1 MQGNHIRILFAYSL
15 LLFFTTHSIFA
26 SNKDYYYYQLNID
39 KGLSQSS
46 VTSILLGTDGLWL
59 GTKVGLNLFDWHQV
73 KNFFHDRSKSQS
85 LPGNYI
91 YFVTEDKF
99 KNKWVSTNKGLVRYH
114 RADNTFLPVTEK
126 KVTLAYSFF
135 LQGESIYFGGQDDLY
150 EYDYARQVFECYP
163 VNTSYDNH
171 FNINFILKHGDN
183 ELILLSKTFQMLK
196 FNMKT
201 HSFSTFAQPNI
212 NHVLS
217 AAFQDH
223 EGNYYLAPFGQG
235 IYCFD
240 KNWKEKFHLS
250 TANGLTNNIILDILE
265 RGDKLWLATDGGG
278 INIVDKTTL
287 DVAVLRH
294 IPGEAGSLP
303 VNSIICLYKD
313 LQDNVFAGTVRGGVI
328 GIREVSIKT
337 FADAPT
343 CSANGLNEKSV
354 ISLYEEPNGI
364 LWIGTDG
371 GGVNRYAPKTK
382 TFRHYPLM
390 ANGKVLSLTEFSDSE
405 LLVSFYSDRT
415 YLFNKQTGKCIPFDI
430 VDPKITSKQ
439 CGNDFVELAFRLSKD
454 RIYFLSSDAYIYNV
468 QTRSFSKLKT
478 KENQSLLQALNPI
491 YADEENAYFIQNRGS
506 RVLEVSQNGD
516 SLRTIFSIGKD
527 KAIIAACRDQEGVFW
542 IGTDE
547 GLFSFN
553 PETKEYKKI
562 DTRLFSN
569 VSTLLYDGQ
578 GKLWIG
584 AQNMLFLY
592 DIRQKKLISWDESDG
607 FSPNELSYMYQP
619 PPQGKNIYLGG
630 VNGLVCIDRD
640 IVLPPKALPEIN
652 LSDVIVDGSSLNN
665 IPQGIP
671 PIVTLPWSYSSLVI
685 NVSSIEKDIF
695 RKKLFRFHV
704 EGSNLNT
711 ATYEHA
717 LSLQPLPPGKYSIM
731 VSCNTKNGDWT
742 VPQNILRLIVTPPW
756 YKKPMIISLIIL
768 SVIFILLWGIRFIF
782 HSKEKKMQWQINLH
796 EQKINKE
803 KIQFLINISH
813 ELRTPLTLAYAPL
826 KRILDR
832 KEWEIPEN
840 NTGGKL
846 NAIYKQLHRMREL
859 INMVLD
865 QNSISEG
872 ENPLRKAPHSV
883 NEWIEKITDDFREEM
898 KEKKIYLKLQL
909 DKRNPVAV
917 FDAIK
922 CRSVLSNLLMNA
934 LKFSTSGTAIT
945 VKSEMVE
952 KKRIRISVCDEGI
965 GLDNVDT
972 EKLFTRYYQ
981 GKHNEIGSGIGLSY
995 SKVLIEKHGGSI
1007 GVMKNGAVGAI
1018 FYFEF
1023 PQNTESYIPANE
1035 SEDDSLPTTSSS
1047 PVFNNEP
1054 FKTTEYSIV
1063 VVEDNEELLR
1073 FLKRVLQPSFKHVY
1087 AVENGRKALDIIIS
1101 RFPDIIVS
1109 DVMMPYMDGF
1119 ELCRKVKQD
1128 TNVNHIPIILLTARG
1143 DLNSKNT
1150 GYKSGADAYL
1160 AKPFDEDLLMTI
1172 IINQLKNREAI
1183 KQKYREQMHL
1193 LLSKPVAP
1201 SNPDEEFLLKLNKL
1215 ISENMAT
1222 KNLDVEFLTK
1232 GMSMSRTPLFTKLK
1246 ALTNMGINDYINH
1259 VRIETAAQ
1267 LLLNTTMSIME
1278 ISDAMGFATPKYFS
1292 TIFRK
1297 MKEKTP
1303 SQYRK
1308 EKEN

>member
-1 MQGNHIRILFAYSL
+1 MGRDRIRVLFIYSL
-15 LLFFTTHSIFA
+15 LSFFTTHAILA
-26 SNKDYYYYQLNID
+26 SNKDYYYYQLSID

-46 VTSILLGTDGLWL
+46 VTSILLGSDGLWL
-59 GTKVGLNLFDWHQV
+59 GTKAGLNLFDWHQIKSFFYD
-73 KNFFHDRSKSQS
+73 KNKSQS

-99 KNKWVSTNKGLVRYH
+99 NNKWVGTNKGLVRYH
-114 RADNTFLPVTEK
+114 RPGNTFLPVTEK
-126 KVTLAYSFF
+126 KATLAYSFL
-135 LQGESIYFGGQDDLY
+135 LQEESIYFGGKDSLY
-150 EYDYARQVFECYP
+150 EYDQDRQKFECYP
-163 VNTSYDNH
+163 VNTSSDNH
-171 FNINFILKHGDN
+171 FNVDFILKHGDD
-183 ELILLSKTFQMLK
+183 ELILLSKKFQMLR
-196 FNMKT
+196 FNLKT
-201 HSFSTFAQPNI
+201 HSFSTFTLPDAC
-212 NHVLS
+212 HVLS

-235 IYCFD
+235 VYCFD
-240 KNWKEKFHLS
+240 KNWEEKYHLS
-250 TANGLTNNIILDILE
+250 TANGLANNMILDMLE
-265 RGDKLWLATDGGG
+265 RDDKLWLATDGGG
-278 INIVDKTTL
+278 INIVDKATL
-287 DVAVLRH
+287 DVTVLKH

-313 LQDNVFAGTVRGGVI
+313 GLNNIFAGTVRGGMI

-337 FADAPT
+337 FADVPM

-354 ISLYEEPNGI
+354 ISLYEDSHGI

-371 GGVNRYAPKTK
+371 GGVNRYDPQTN
-382 TFRHYPLM
+382 TFKHYPLI
-390 ANGKVLSLTEFSDSE
+390 ASGKVLSLTEFSESE

-415 YLFNKQTGKCIPFDI
+415 YLFNKQTGKCVSFDI
-430 VDPKITSKQ
+430 VDPKITAGQ

-468 QTRSFSKLKT
+468 HTHSFSKLKT

-491 YADEENAYFIQNRGS
+491 YADEENAYFIQNRES
-506 RVLEVSQNGD
+506 RILEVSQNGD
-516 SLRTIFSIGKD
+516 SLRTILNIGKN
-527 KAIIAACRDQEGVFW
+527 KAIMAACRDQEGVFW

-553 PETKEYKKI
+553 PKTEEYKKI

-640 IVLPPKALPEIN
+640 IVLPPKALPETY

-665 IPQGIP
+665 IPQGTP
-671 PIVTLPWSYSSLVI
+671 PVITLPWSYSSLII
-685 NVSSIEKDIF
+685 NVSSIEKDIL

-704 EGSNLNT
+704 EGVNLNRT
-711 ATYEHA
+711 TYEHA
-717 LSLQPLPPGKYSIM
+717 LSLNSLPSGKYSIM
-731 VSCNTKNGDWT
+731 VSCNTKNGVWT
-742 VPQNILRLIVTPPW
+742 APQNILRIIVTPPW

-768 SVIFILLWGIRFIF
+768 LIIIILLGGVRFILRR
-782 HSKEKKMQWQINLH
+782 KEKKMQWLINLH

-840 NTGGKL
+840 NTGREL

-872 ENPLRKAPHSV
+872 ENSLRKAPHSV
-883 NEWIEKITDDFREEM
+883 NEWIETIADDFREEM
-898 KEKKIYLKLQL
+898 KEKKIHLKLQL
-909 DKRNPVAV
+909 DKRNPVAA

-922 CRSVLSNLLMNA
+922 CRAVLSNLLMNA
-934 LKFSTSGTAIT
+934 LKFSTSGTEIT
-945 VKSEMVE
+945 VKSEMIE
-952 KKRIRISVCDEGI
+952 QRIRISVCDEGI

-972 EKLFTRYYQ
+972 GKLFTRYYQ

-1007 GVMKNGAVGAI
+1007 GVMKNEPIGAI

-1023 PQNTESYIPANE
+1023 PQNIESSIPPNE
-1035 SEDDSLPTTSSS
+1035 LEDGPPPTASSCTAIDNDQ
-1047 PVFNNEP
+1047 FD
-1054 FKTTEYSIV
+1054 TTGYSIV
-1063 VVEDNEELLR
+1063 VAEDNEELLD
-1073 FLKRVLQPSFKHVY
+1073 FLKHALQPLFKHVY
-1087 AVENGRKALDIIIS
+1087 AVDNGCKALEIIIS

-1119 ELCRKVKQD
+1119 ELCRKVKED
-1128 TNVNHIPIILLTARG
+1128 INVSHIPVILLTARG
-1143 DLNSKNT
+1143 DLDSKDT

-1160 AKPFDEDLLMTI
+1160 AKPFEEELLMTI
-1172 IINQLKNREAI
+1172 IVNQLKNREAI

-1215 ISENMAT
+1215 ISENMAAKT
-1222 KNLDVEFLTK
+1222 LDVEFLTK

-1259 VRIETAAQ
+1259 IRIETAAQ

-1278 ISDAMGFATPKYFS
+1278 ISDTTGFSTPKYFS

>member
-1 MQGNHIRILFAYSL
+1 MGRNHIKVLFTYISLSL
-15 LLFFTTHSIFA
+15 LTTHTIFA
-26 SNKDYYYYQLNID
+26 SNKDYYYYQLSID

-46 VTSILLGTDGLWL
+46 VTSILLGSDGLWL
-59 GTKVGLNLFDWHQV
+59 GTKAGLNLFDWHQI
-73 KNFFHDRSKSQS
+73 KSFFHDRNKSQS

-91 YFVTEDKF
+91 HFVTEDKF
-99 KNKWVSTNKGLVRYH
+99 KKIWVSTNKGLVRYH
-114 RADNTFLPVTEK
+114 RTDNTFLPVTEK
-126 KVTLAYSFF
+126 KATQVYSFL
-135 LQGESIYFGGQDDLY
+135 LQEESIYFGGKDNLY
-150 EYDYARQVFECYP
+150 EYDYDRQKFECYP
-163 VNTSYDNH
+163 VKTPYNND
-171 FNINFILKHGDN
+171 FNIDFILKCGDD
-183 ELILLSKTFQMLK
+183 ELILLSKTFQILK
-196 FNMKT
+196 FNLNT
-201 HSFSTFAQPNI
+201 HSFSTFTPPNANPI
-212 NHVLS
+212 LFLS

-223 EGNYYLAPFGQG
+223 EENYYLAPLGQG

-240 KNWKEKFHLS
+240 KNWEEKYHLS

-278 INIVDKTTL
+278 INIVDKATL
-287 DVAVLRH
+287 DVAVLKH

-313 LQDNVFAGTVRGGVI
+313 RQNNVFAGTVRGGMI

-337 FADAPT
+337 FADAPM

-354 ISLYEEPNGI
+354 ISLYEDSHGI

-371 GGVNRYAPKTK
+371 GGINRYDPQTK

-390 ANGKVLSLTEFSDSE
+390 ASGKVLSLTEFSDSE

-415 YLFNKQTGKCIPFDI
+415 YLFNKQTGKCVPFDI
-430 VDPKITSKQ
+430 VNPKITTEQ

-468 QTRSFSKLKT
+468 NTRSFSKLKT
-478 KENQSLLQALNPI
+478 KENQSLLQALNPV

-506 RVLEVSQNGD
+506 RILEVSQSGD
-516 SLRTIFSIGKD
+516 SLRTILNIGKN

-542 IGTDE
+542 VGTDE
-547 GLFSFN
+547 GLFCFD
-553 PETKEYKKI
+553 PKTKEYRKI

-569 VSTLLYDGQ
+569 VSTLLYDRRER
-578 GKLWIG
+578 LWIG

-607 FSPNELSYMYQP
+607 FSPNELSYMYQS
-619 PPQGKNIYLGG
+619 PPQRENIYLGG
-630 VNGLVCIDRD
+630 VNGLVSIDRD
-640 IVLPPKALPEIN
+640 IVLPPKELPEIN

-665 IPQGIP
+665 IPQGMP
-671 PIVTLPWSYSSLVI
+671 PVITVPWSYSSLVI
-685 NVSSIEKDIF
+685 NVSSTEKDIF
-695 RKKLFRFHV
+695 RKKLFRFHI

-717 LSLQPLPPGKYSIM
+717 LSLQPLPPGRYSIM

-742 VPQNILRLIVTPPW
+742 VPQDILRLIVTPPW
-756 YKKPMIISLIIL
+756 YKKPMIMSLIIL
-768 SVIFILLWGIRFIF
+768 LAIFILLRGIRFIL

-796 EQKINKE
+796 EQKTNKE

-832 KEWEIPEN
+832 KEWEMPEN
-840 NTGGKL
+840 NTGREL

-872 ENPLRKAPHSV
+872 ESPLRKAPHSV
-883 NEWIEKITDDFREEM
+883 NEWIEKIADDFREEM
-898 KEKKIYLKLQL
+898 KEKKIHLELQL
-909 DKRNPVAV
+909 NKRNPVAA

-934 LKFSTSGTAIT
+934 LKFSTSGTSIT
-945 VKSEMVE
+945 VKSEMIE
-952 KKRIRISVCDEGI
+952 KRIRISVCDEGI

-1007 GVMKNGAVGAI
+1007 GVMKNDPTGAI

-1023 PQNTESYIPANE
+1023 PQNTESSTPPNE
-1035 SEDDSLPTTSSS
+1035 SEDDSLSTSSC
-1047 PVFNNEP
+1047 PTLNNEQ
-1054 FKTTEYSIV
+1054 FDTMKYSIV
-1063 VVEDNEELLR
+1063 VAEDNKELLS
-1073 FLKRVLQPSFKHVY
+1073 FLKRVLQPLFKHVY
-1087 AVENGRKALDIIIS
+1087 AVENGCKALDIITS

-1119 ELCRKVKQD
+1119 ELCRKVKED
-1128 TNVNHIPIILLTARG
+1128 TSVSHIPVILLTARG
-1143 DLNSKNT
+1143 DLDSKNT

-1160 AKPFDEDLLMTI
+1160 AKPFEEELLMTI
-1172 IINQLKNREAI
+1172 IISQLKNREAI

-1201 SNPDEEFLLKLNKL
+1201 NNPDEEFLLKLNKL
-1215 ISENMAT
+1215 IKENMAAKT
-1222 KNLDVEFLTK
+1222 LDVEFLTK

-1259 VRIETAAQ
+1259 IRIETAAQ

-1278 ISDAMGFATPKYFS
+1278 ISDATGFSTPKYFS

-1303 SQYRK
+1303 SQYRQK
-1308 EKEN
+1308 EEN